1 MTNEEY
7 KPRFSF
13 EISQEQKERADIL
26 LVNYGLRRSLFTIIL
41 DDVLD
46 LIRDHGGLAIGIIM
60 SGQCKPRE
68 LLPSLKGIEKV
79 AGQMKEEPNG

>member
-13 EISQEQKERADIL
+13 EISAEQKQRADHL

-46 LIRDHGGLAIGIIM
+46 LIQDHGGLAIGIIM
-60 SGQCKPRE
+60 SKQCKPRD
-68 LLPSLKGIEKV
+68 LLPSLKGIEGVTEKV
-79 AGQMKEEPNG
+79 EET

>member
-1 MTNEEY
+1 MTNEDY

-13 EISQEQKERADIL
+13 EISYEQKLRADTL

-46 LIRDHGGLAIGIIM
+46 LIQDHGGLAVGIIM
-60 SGQCKPRE
+60 SKQCKPRD
-68 LLPSLKGIEKV
+68 LLPSLKGIEQV
-79 AGQMKEEPNG
+79 ANKIGE